1 MCDCVKIPSNE
12 STQVRCCYLSPAF
25 VDIILCCCRVK
36 PGPAVVSY
44 DSDDERAYDKEE
56 QPDATS
62 SEYFHDEVDD
72 FHAGREKVMTSL
84 WCDSS
89 VWGTVAQWLERATDD
104 RMVAVSDPSDAASN
118 RVNNMHCAKV
128 MNNDNQTTL

>member
-1 MCDCVKIPSNE
+1 M
-12 STQVRCCYLSPAF
+12 QY
-25 VDIILCCCRVK
+25 RVK

-62 SEYFHDEVDD
+62 SEYFHDEVDE

-84 WCDSS
+84 WRGKLSRS
-89 VWGTVAQWLERATDD
+89 VVRAPD
-104 RMVAVSDPSDAASN
+104 
-118 RVNNMHCAKV
+118 
-128 MNNDNQTTL
+128 